1 MEPCAKRLTRRD
13 LGRVLTTG
21 SALVLAG
28 ACARLTTPSKPA
40 ESERSPLEGVK
51 PGGKIT
57 WSFWAVS
64 QEQADNT
71 LARIAE
77 FNQQNPHIQ
86 VEALWVSWGEYRSKI
101 ISLISAG
108 TPPELTQVDA
118 YDMPA
123 FVEQQL
129 IQPLDPYIKG
139 DKSFNLDVF
148 LPGAF
153 LEDHHIFN
161 GVYYSVPN
169 GPESPRVL
177 FYDRAKWLDAGLPL
191 PNDLDTQGKWT
202 WDSFLDALLRLS
214 RGDGA
219 ARSFGIAAQLGVHPE
234 PHSWIYSNGGKTLS
248 DDRKTFIGDMAETVD
263 ALQFQADLIHKYNV
277 APRPG
282 DDLGPGDPF
291 LSHRLAMVL
300 SGAWY
305 AAPLFTRP
313 DYDYGVAPLP
323 KSPKGMR
330 RTVVKPNSLTIPVG
344 VTGQKAATAWE
355 LAKFITGPTYQKGL
369 IDVGQALTNRKDL
382 VDYFLRNSPIKNA
395 KVFMDAYENREVLPI
410 PLIPK
415 WQEYNGIVT
424 EEMNKVRRGEVSVRE
439 AMRVIKSRA
448 SAVLG
453 GER

>member
-1 MEPCAKRLTRRD
+1 MKLRSQRLTRR
-13 LGRVLTTG
+13 
-21 SALVLAG
+21 ALANALAG
-28 ACARLTTPSKPA
+28 GVLFQSACTRLTGPSKQG
-40 ESERSPLEGVK
+40 EGERSPLVGVN

-77 FNQQNPHIQ
+77 FNKQNPHIQ
-86 VEALWVSWGEYRSKI
+86 VEALWTAFGEYRSKI
-101 ISLISAG
+101 ISMISAG
-108 TPPELTQVDA
+108 IPPELTQVDA

-129 IQPLDPYIKG
+129 IQPLDAYIKA
-139 DKSFNLDVF
+139 DKIFSLDVF
-148 LPGAF
+148 LPGSF
-153 LEDHHIFN
+153 LDNHHVFN

-191 PNDLDTQGKWT
+191 PNDLEAQGRWSWDT
-202 WDSFLDALLRLS
+202 FLDALLRVS
-214 RGDGA
+214 RGDGPNK
-219 ARSFGIAAQLGVHPE
+219 SFGIAAHLGVTPE

-248 DDRKTFIGDMAETVD
+248 DDRKTFIGDMVETVD
-263 ALQFQADLIHKYNV
+263 ALQFQADFIHKYNV

-282 DDLGPGDPF
+282 DDLGTGDPF
-291 LSHRLAMVL
+291 LSHRMAMVL

-323 KSPKGMR
+323 KSPKGLR
-330 RTVVKPNSLTIPVG
+330 RTVVKPNSLTISVG

-355 LAKFITGPTYQKGL
+355 LAKFITGPIYQKGL
-369 IDVGQALTNRKDL
+369 IDAGQALTNRKDL
-382 VDYFLRNSPIKNA
+382 VEYFLKNSPIKNA
-395 KVFMDAYENREVLPI
+395 RVFMDAYEHREVLPI

-424 EEMNKVRRGEVSVRE
+424 EEMNRVRRGEVTVRE
-439 AMRVIKSRA
+439 AIRAIKTRVST
-448 SAVLG
+448 VLG
-453 GER
+453 S